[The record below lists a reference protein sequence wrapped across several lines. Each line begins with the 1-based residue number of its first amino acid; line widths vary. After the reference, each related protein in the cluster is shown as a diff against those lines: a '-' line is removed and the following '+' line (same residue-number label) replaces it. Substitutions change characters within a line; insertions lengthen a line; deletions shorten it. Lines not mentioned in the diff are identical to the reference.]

1 MAPSGAGVP
10 TTEKTTASDGDPVQV
25 AFCPFHPSGF
35 AGSIAAAYLCTMNGF
50 LRKWH
55 LVPGLT
61 ISFSLAVIVS
71 LRKLYRTED
80 VPVQQA
86 VFQIGGAFL
95 FTLSCWFTHHYIHRT
110 HFRYRL
116 LNRPG
121 IKVAMALFV
130 SVLLS
135 AFLAPFILDRDV
147 KHPYFAI
154 LVRSLVLGGFQYF
167 MVYYITVLEV
177 SHQSKLEIEKLKHEN
192 VRARLQSLTQQVS
205 PHFLFN
211 SLSTL
216 RTMVQDPLSRN
227 YISQLAQVYR
237 YLLNHKQQELAT
249 VTEELQ
255 FLEAYAYILKE
266 RFEDALRIKIHPE
279 HISTYKK
286 IPPISLQ
293 LLLENAVKHNVVSK
307 EDPLTI
313 HIYEEEDFLSVENN
327 RQPRR
332 SVEES
337 SSGKGLQNID
347 ERCRLLCGRGIVIYA
362 DDTVFKVKIPL
373 A

>member
-1 MAPSGAGVP
+1 M
-10 TTEKTTASDGDPVQV
+10 

-110 HFRYRL
+110 HFRYRW